1 MNEKCEYDFCA
12 QNKDGICEEV
22 TCTGNVKVHKPE
34 PNESPS
40 SPRTRGS
47 LPASQADSAFEGT
60 GSQLAPVLCPP
71 DPLLSDKP
79 GGDHD
84 CPAKPCDECMECFSN
99 DDLFLQSRPLH
110 AGREHAGNTRDSQ
123 RGC

>member
-40 SPRTRGS
+40 SPQTRGS

-60 GSQLAPVLCPP
+60 GTQLAPVLRPRCQTQI
-71 DPLLSDKP
+71 DNP
-79 GGDHD
+79 GGARR
-84 CPAKPCDECMECFSN
+84 PMTTFEC
-99 DDLFLQSRPLH
+99 LQLLWK
-110 AGREHAGNTRDSQ
+110 EHKRRNA
-123 RGC
+123 